1 MPMFSLYSRNH
12 WFPETISSTRD
23 IELFSACRYKWF
35 LQRVLHFYKY
45 AKNVDLEAGGEFA
58 KAHELTRTAFFKENK
73 TIEESVTIGV
83 EHILT
88 KYAETFEREKF
99 QDELKTPNRMAEVFK
114 TMYEQNNLEEL
125 TIIPFEMTDRSLS
138 VEQEFTIELPF
149 LHPETKKPLILKCKL
164 DLLGMKDNIVYVL
177 DDKTCKSV
185 LKDHDIQADLLRT
198 QNQFVQY
205 VTVANK
211 CSEMFG
217 ELEVTHVRINRC
229 KIKTKYEKNE
239 RIIEPYEFK
248 VDLYF
253 QKMWWNNLLKK
264 VESMLAMYEAYLDE
278 ISKSLEYRDEYL
290 VIFERAYGNACTA
303 FFRPCPFTS
312 HCTSFMS
319 YDLEKANYKQVI
331 CNSTTK
337 GQEATIEQYR
347 DFILNN
353 VPLLEKQEKIL
364 VPEDINV
371 NDFLSSF
378 L

>member
-1 MPMFSLYSRNH
+1 MFSIYNLNH
-12 WFPETISSTRD
+12 WFPEIISSTRD
-23 IELFSACRYKWF
+23 IELYSSCRYKWF

-58 KAHELTRTAFFKENK
+58 KAHELTRIAFFRENK
-73 TIEESVTIGV
+73 SIEESVDIGV
-83 EHILT
+83 THILT

-125 TIIPFEMTDRSLS
+125 TIIPFEMDDGSLS
-138 VEQEFTIELPF
+138 VEQEFVIELPF
-149 LHPETKKPLILKCKL
+149 KHPETNKPLILKCKL
-164 DLLGMKDNIVYVL
+164 DLLGMKDNIAYVL

-185 LKDHDIQADLLRT
+185 LKDHDVQADLLRT

-211 CSEMFG
+211 CSKMFSN
-217 ELEVTHVRINRC
+217 LEVTHVRINRC
-229 KIKTKYEKNE
+229 KIKTKYDKNE

-264 VESMLAMYEAYLDE
+264 VQTMLEAYHEFRREMELFYAPSE
-278 ISKSLEYRDEYL
+278 EA
-290 VIFERAYGNACTA
+290 VIFERAYGTACTA
-303 FFRPCPFTS
+303 FFKPCPFTS

-319 YDLEKANYKQVI
+319 YDLDKAGYKQVI
-331 CNSTTK
+331 CNSATK
-337 GQEATIEQYR
+337 GQEVTIPQYR

-353 VPLLEKQEKIL
+353 TPFPEKQEKIL